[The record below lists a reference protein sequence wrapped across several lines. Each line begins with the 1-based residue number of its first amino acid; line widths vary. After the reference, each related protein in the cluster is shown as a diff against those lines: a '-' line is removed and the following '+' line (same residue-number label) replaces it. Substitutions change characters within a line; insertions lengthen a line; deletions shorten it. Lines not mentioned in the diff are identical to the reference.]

1 MNVFTLLIDVDAKQ
15 LLANRF
21 GGTQTLPN
29 FDRGDSPNLEIGF
42 LKYNGIEYDY
52 LDFSGSSLKFG
63 IGSTAVTPNDG
74 EFKLTF
80 NGVTSSA
87 ISYNASAASVQT
99 AIANALSAS
108 VTTVAGVDSAYQIT
122 ATTAGVFAG
131 TTAGL
136 GGDPF
141 TLYPQSS
148 VLINTTRTATAGVA
162 LRQIVRLVQ
171 SPAIYQDVW
180 NNSQTTG
187 GVTLAL
193 TQQGSA
199 SQSETYSLE
208 IDNNVYAGQFNLL
221 FGNQTAGIAYNATA
235 EQIQGELAKLTSIGE
250 YRDTNGISQPNVRV
264 SGANGKFGIAFVGNL
279 AQTNIATALLANDSA
294 LFRPPFKTA
303 TVSFNTAQIENLLN
317 SGVTGLKLEVEIS
330 DGGKPQ
336 TVLSTAVTF
345 NQNDLIV
352 TGSAVPANQAVYLT
366 SAEIAA
372 QYVEDSTANVDATN
386 RRLKNSGGTTIVD
399 YEQGLFGNGKLDL
412 SANGVTLSTS
422 PLYVNSTITASG
434 AVSFGGSLYANN
446 AATIGG
452 ALYVGSSVTATG
464 AVSFGGTLAVA
475 GNIGFFGTAPTA
487 QGSGTN
493 LVNAITKS
501 GLITFT
507 QPTGANVVSNVVSLG
522 LIASSATY
530 GVLPT
535 SIRTLTTTASINF
548 GTIGSNNTATALVT
562 VTGSA
567 LNDLV
572 LLGLPN
578 GVCAGLSLF
587 GHVEATNSV
596 QIHAVNATNS
606 SINQSAQTFRITVIG
621 Y

>member
-52 LDFSGSSLKFG
+52 LDFSSSSLKFG
-63 IGSTAVTPNDG
+63 IGSTAVTPNEG

-108 VTTVAGVDSAYQIT
+108 VTTVAGVDSGYQIT

-187 GVTLAL
+187 GVTLVL

-235 EQIQGELAKLTSIGE
+235 DQIQGELAKLTSIGE

-294 LFRPPFKTA
+294 LFRPPYKTA

-336 TVLSTAVTF
+336 TVLATAVTF

-412 SANGVTLSTS
+412 SANGVTLSAS
-422 PLYVNSTITASG
+422 PLYVNSTI
-434 AVSFGGSLYANN
+434 
-446 AATIGG
+446 
-452 ALYVGSSVTATG
+452 TATG

-487 QGSGTN
+487 QGSGIN
-493 LVNAITKS
+493 LVNSITKS
-501 GLITFT
+501 GLVTFT
-507 QPTGANVVSNVVSLG
+507 QPTGANAVSNVISLG

-530 GVLPT
+530 GVLPG
-535 SIRTLTTTASINF
+535 SIHTLTTTASITF
-548 GTIGSNNTATALVT
+548 GAVGGHNTVTRNVT
-562 VTGSA
+562 VTGA
-567 LNDLV
+567 GTNDIV
-572 LLGLPN
+572 LLGLPSA
-578 GVCAGLSLF
+578 VCASLVF
-587 GHVEATNSV
+587 YGYVTSSNTVEVDALNVS
-596 QIHAVNATNS
+596 NS
-606 SINQSAQTFRITVIG
+606 SQTQSAQTFRITVIG

>member
-52 LDFSGSSLKFG
+52 LDFSSSSLKFG

-187 GVTLAL
+187 GVTLVL

-235 EQIQGELAKLTSIGE
+235 DQIQGELAKLTSIGE

-294 LFRPPFKTA
+294 LFRPPYKTA

-336 TVLSTAVTF
+336 TVLATAVTF

-412 SANGVTLSTS
+412 SANGVTLSAS
-422 PLYVNSTITASG
+422 PLYVNSTI
-434 AVSFGGSLYANN
+434 
-446 AATIGG
+446 
-452 ALYVGSSVTATG
+452 TATG

-487 QGSGTN
+487 QGSGIN
-493 LVNAITKS
+493 LVNSITKS
-501 GLITFT
+501 GLVTFT
-507 QPTGANVVSNVVSLG
+507 QPTGANAVSNVISLG
-522 LIASSATY
+522 LITSSATY
-530 GVLPT
+530 GVLPG
-535 SIRTLTTTASINF
+535 SIHTLTTTASINF
-548 GTIGSNNTATALVT
+548 GLVGNHNTVSSNVT
-562 VTGSA
+562 VTGA
-567 LNDLV
+567 RTNDIV
-572 LLGLPN
+572 LLGLPSA
-578 GVCAGLSLF
+578 VCASLVF
-587 GHVEATNSV
+587 YGHVTSDNTVEV
-596 QIHAVNATNS
+596 DAVNGLNS
-606 SINQSAQTFRITVIG
+606 SQTQSAQTFRITVIG